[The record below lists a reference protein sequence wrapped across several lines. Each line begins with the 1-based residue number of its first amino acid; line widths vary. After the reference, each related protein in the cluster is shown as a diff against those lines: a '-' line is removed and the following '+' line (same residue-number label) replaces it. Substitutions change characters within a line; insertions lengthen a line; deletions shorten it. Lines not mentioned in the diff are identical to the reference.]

1 MSIVMHKLQLSPPV
15 LDWAATEAGLSLAAI
30 AEKLSKQSADE
41 ILKGRLT
48 EPQAEKFAQ
57 VAKIPLG
64 YLFMKEPPAP
74 READVADFRT
84 VVGPAFLSKD
94 FFDVFDD
101 VQYKQDWY
109 RDYLEGVGAAP
120 LAFVGRF
127 AGSGLEVRQVAEE
140 IRLSLQLS
148 EEDRGRLRSPDDL
161 YALLVDRCESIG
173 ILVFKNGVV
182 GNNTRRPLSV
192 DEFRGF
198 VLCDPLAPVVFINGA
213 DAPAAWVFTLVHE
226 LAHIWLG
233 DSGISDAKP
242 GTRNTREARCNAI
255 AAEVLV
261 PQDLFRAFWAAQ
273 DARLP
278 SIQRITAGRH
288 HFRVSE
294 LVIARRALDLNL
306 ISPQVYD
313 QVYADNR
320 RRAQPNGGGDFYR
333 TVNVRNSKK
342 FTARVSSLA
351 MSGMVSF
358 REAGKLL
365 NVAPAKIA
373 TLYQKNRALSS

>member
-1 MSIVMHKLQLSPPV
+1 MHKLQLSPPV
-15 LDWAATEAGLSLAAI
+15 LDWAANEAGLSLVAV
-30 AEKLSKQSADE
+30 AERLSRRSVGD
-41 ILKGRLT
+41 ILQGRLT
-48 EPQAEKFAQ
+48 EPQAERFAR

-64 YLFMKEPPAP
+64 YLFMKEPPGP
-74 READVADFRT
+74 RQATVADFRT
-84 VVGPAFLSKD
+84 VIGPSALSKD

-120 LAFVGRF
+120 LGFVGKFSDR
-127 AGSGLEVRQVAEE
+127 AVDVRQIADD
-140 IRLSLQLS
+140 IRLVLELS
-148 EEDRGRLRSPDDL
+148 PKDQKQPHSPDDL
-161 YALLVDRCESIG
+161 YTLLVERCESVG
-173 ILVFKNGVV
+173 ILIFKNGVV

-198 VLCDPLAPVVFINGA
+198 VLCDPVAPVVFINGA
-213 DAPAAWVFTLVHE
+213 DAPAAWAFTLVHE

-233 DSGISDAKP
+233 DSGISDARP
-242 GTRNTREARCNAI
+242 GARNARETQCNAI

-261 PQDLFRAFWAAQ
+261 PQDLFREFWIAQ
-273 DARLP
+273 DSRQSP
-278 SIQRITAGRH
+278 IQRVAAGRLY
-288 HFRVSE
+288 FRVSE
-294 LVIARRALDLNL
+294 LVVARRALDLGL
-306 ISPQVYD
+306 VSRQLYD
-313 QVYADNR
+313 QIYDDNR

-333 TVNVRNSKK
+333 TVNVRNSRK

-351 MSGMVSF
+351 MSGVVSF

-373 TLYQKNRALSS
+373 TLYQRSRALPA